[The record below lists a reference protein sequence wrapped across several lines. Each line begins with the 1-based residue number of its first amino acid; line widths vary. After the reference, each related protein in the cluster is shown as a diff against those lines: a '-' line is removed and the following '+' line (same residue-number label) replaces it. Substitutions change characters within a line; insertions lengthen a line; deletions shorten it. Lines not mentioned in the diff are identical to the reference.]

1 MKIYS
6 ILATHKE
13 TKEQYH
19 EEVAATDVFGAI
31 KLFAMYMN
39 DKRQWS
45 LDRIDTLSL
54 DLLEE

>member
-13 TKEQYH
+13 SGERYH
-19 EEVAATDVFGAI
+19 EEVAALDAFGAV
-31 KLFAMYMN
+31 KLFAMYMH
-39 DKRQWS
+39 DKKSWS

-54 DLLEE
+54 DLLEK

>member
-13 TKEQYH
+13 SGERYQ

-54 DLLEE
+54 DLMEK

>member
-13 TKEQYH
+13 SGERYQ
-19 EEVAATDVFGAI
+19 EEVAANDVFGAI

-54 DLLEE
+54 DLMEE